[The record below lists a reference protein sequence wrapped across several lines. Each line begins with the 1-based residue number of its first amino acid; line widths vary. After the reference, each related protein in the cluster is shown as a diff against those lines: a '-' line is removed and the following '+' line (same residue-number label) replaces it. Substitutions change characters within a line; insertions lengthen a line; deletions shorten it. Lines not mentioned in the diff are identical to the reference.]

1 MNQAL
6 KWFCTVPDT
15 VPAAVRDAL
24 VRAGCTVLAPGQ
36 APDGTHWVLVSQ
48 ADWAALQAQ
57 VQTQET
63 QLEDRRWTD
72 RAKAVLMQTQQLE
85 EAPAYKLLRDAAMQ
99 AQVKLPRLARQLVQ
113 QHERAEALERA
124 AAQRMLSQRLVRL
137 QAQATLLPDQ
147 LEQARQLQ
155 RDASERIEGNL
166 QRLLELLHGPIR
178 ETELAGVMAQWR
190 ALQPLLLPAGGGLRA
205 LDEAAQQLVDAS
217 ERLVAALLDEGFER
231 PLRLLALCARQRLLC
246 QRLVKEALLA
256 QADASHE
263 PQHLAEDLEAFLQAL
278 QVLRNAPL
286 KASGLQEAFDTVD
299 ADWARLVRALRQGGG
314 PQALT
319 DLCAASERLFHG
331 LDTLTEVVQRSLQT
345 LLS

>member
-6 KWFCTVPDT
+6 KWVCTAPDT
-15 VPAAVRDAL
+15 LPASVRDAL

-36 APDGTHWVLVSQ
+36 AQAGTDWVLVPQ
-48 ADWAALQAQ
+48 AEWVALQAR
-57 VQTQET
+57 VQEQELL
-63 QLEDRRWTD
+63 LEDRRWTD
-72 RAKAVLMQTQQLE
+72 RAKAVLMQTQQLD

-113 QHERAEALERA
+113 QHERAEGLERA

-147 LEQARQLQ
+147 ADQARQLQ
-155 RDASERIEGNL
+155 RDAAERIEGNL

-178 ETELAGVMAQWR
+178 ETELAAVTACW
-190 ALQPLLLPAGGGLRA
+190 AELQPLLLPAQGTLGA
-205 LDEAAQQLVDAS
+205 LDEAAQRLVDAS
-217 ERLVAALLDEGFER
+217 ESLVSALLEEGFER

-256 QADASHE
+256 QADASYE
-263 PQHLAEDLEAFLQAL
+263 PQRLAEDLEAFLQAL

-286 KASGLQEAFDTVD
+286 KAGGLQEAFDTVD
-299 ADWARLVRALRQGGG
+299 ADWGRLVRALRQGGG
-314 PQALT
+314 TQALS

-331 LDTLTEVVQRSLQT
+331 LDTLTDVVQRSLQT

>member
-6 KWFCTVPDT
+6 KWVCAVPDEL
-15 VPAAVRDAL
+15 PDALRDTL
-24 VRAGCTVLAPGQ
+24 VRAGCTVVALGGAP
-36 APDGTHWVLVSQ
+36 THAEWVLVPQ
-48 ADWAALQAQ
+48 ATWAE
-57 VQTQET
+57 VQDRLADQEGL
-63 QLEDRRWTD
+63 LEDRRWTD
-72 RAKAVLMQTQQLE
+72 RAKAVLMQTQQLDE
-85 EAPAYKLLRDAAMQ
+85 GPAYKLLRDAAMH
-99 AQVKLPRLARQLVQ
+99 AQIKLPRLARQLVK

-147 LEQARQLQ
+147 LDLARQLQ
-155 RDASERIEGNL
+155 RDTVGRIEGNL
-166 QRLLELLHGPIR
+166 ERLLELLHGPTR
-178 ETELAGVMAQWR
+178 EAELAAVMACW
-190 ALQPLLLPAGGGLRA
+190 AELQPLLLPATGSLRA
-205 LDEAAQQLVDAS
+205 LNETAQQLVDAS
-217 ERLVAALLDEGFER
+217 ERLAAALLQEGFER

-256 QADASHE
+256 QADPGHE
-263 PQHLAEDLEAFLQAL
+263 PQRLAEDLEAFLQAL

-331 LDTLTEVVQRSLQT
+331 LDALTEVVQRSLQT